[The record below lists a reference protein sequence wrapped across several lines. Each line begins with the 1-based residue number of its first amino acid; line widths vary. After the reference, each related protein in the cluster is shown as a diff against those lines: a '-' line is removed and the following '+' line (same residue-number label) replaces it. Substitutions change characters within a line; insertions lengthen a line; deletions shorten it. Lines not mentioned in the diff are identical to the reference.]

1 MDVVDN
7 TINIKFDEVKVG
19 QCFVL
24 YSSYYMKIRVSEY
37 DDYSK
42 TEGYKYIGL
51 DLRTGLSAKINS
63 TEKVRVVK
71 GTLIID

>member
-1 MDVVDN
+1 MEVVDN
-7 TINIKFDEVKVG
+7 TINVKFDEVKTG

-42 TEGYKYIGL
+42 TEGYKYVSL
-51 DLRTGLSAKINS
+51 DLRTGLSTKINN

-71 GTLIID
+71 GTLTID